1 MTFILSN
8 VKYHVEGMD
17 CADCALTLERSVA
30 QVQGVKT
37 VYVNFTTATLE
48 ASGDIDPTAIKNRVC
63 ALGYQIADDRVA
75 RRPHNLAIQDEK
87 PTGEL
92 INFIRY
98 LFSDR
103 VTITA
108 LIGITLLAVSLLLKL
123 LADTPW
129 IFRVVAA
136 INLTIVLLI
145 GATIVQRGIRALLIA
160 HRITI
165 DLLMSIATLGAL
177 VIGETSEAAAVVVLF
192 ALGEALEGYTAA
204 HARDAVRS
212 LVSLQPEHATVLR
225 PCLNCPE
232 HLGKAGYTSG
242 PCPICGLHEVTLS
255 VNSVNIGDRV
265 LVRPGERIPVDGRIS
280 AGASTI
286 NQATVTGE
294 SLPVVKSPGDLVF
307 SGTLNGE
314 SALEVEV
321 TNLASEST
329 INRIVRLVEQAQAQ
343 RAPIERF
350 VDRFAA
356 WYTPAVVVMAVLVA
370 SIPPLLF
377 GAPFFDTLG
386 TRGWFYRALAL
397 LIIACPCA
405 LVISTPV
412 TVVSALIGLARRG
425 VLVKGGAYLDAL
437 SRIKIFAFD
446 KTGTLTRGE
455 PVVVQTWTQACPP
468 DQARCPDCDDMLA
481 LATSVERRSSHPL
494 ASAIVS
500 EAEAR
505 QVDHTYPAAEAVQSM
520 VGRGVQG
527 VSGGMGIIVSNH
539 AYFHD
544 LNNECEDLHQHIEA
558 AEAQGQTVMLVGKDD
573 ALLGFVGVADRI
585 RPSSRDTLVDLKK
598 IDPNFRT
605 VMLTGDNLVVAREIA
620 GEISS
625 GVNVID
631 EVRAGLLPEDKVD
644 AINDLQK
651 QYGPVA
657 MIGDGIND
665 APALA
670 AATVGIAMGGAGSAQ
685 AMETADMVLMQ
696 DNLARLPEAVY
707 ISRQAK
713 TIIKQNVIFSLVVKA
728 LFLILALPGLA
739 TLWMAVFA
747 DMGASILVTVNGMRM
762 LNPSTDRIKD

>member
-1 MTFILSN
+1 M
-8 VKYHVEGMD
+8 
-17 CADCALTLERSVA
+17 
-30 QVQGVKT
+30 
-37 VYVNFTTATLE
+37 
-48 ASGDIDPTAIKNRVC
+48 
-63 ALGYQIADDRVA
+63 
-75 RRPHNLAIQDEK
+75 
-87 PTGEL
+87 
-92 INFIRY
+92 
-98 LFSDR
+98 
-103 VTITA
+103 
-108 LIGITLLAVSLLLKL
+108 
-123 LADTPW
+123 
-129 IFRVVAA
+129 
-136 INLTIVLLI
+136 
-145 GATIVQRGIRALLIA
+145 
-160 HRITI
+160 
-165 DLLMSIATLGAL
+165 
-177 VIGETSEAAAVVVLF
+177 
-192 ALGEALEGYTAA
+192 
-204 HARDAVRS
+204 
-212 LVSLQPEHATVLR
+212 
-225 PCLNCPE
+225 
-232 HLGKAGYTSG
+232 
-242 PCPICGLHEVTLS
+242 
-255 VNSVNIGDRV
+255 NIGDRV

-307 SGTLNGE
+307 AGTLNGE

-321 TNLASEST
+321 TNLASELT

-377 GAPFFDTLG
+377 GAPFFDTIG
-386 TRGWFYRALAL
+386 THGWFYRALAL

-585 RPSSRDTLVDLKK
+585 CPSSRDTLVDLKK